1 MSTAPLSSF
10 EKNIPAVTELLAVD
24 AELQTFFVALT
35 PGYQREWARFIFG
48 TKAQATKERHI
59 EVMKMVFRAGY
70 KSKRAYDSRSDK

>member
-48 TKAQATKERHI
+48 TKAQATK
-59 EVMKMVFRAGY
+59 KL
-70 KSKRAYDSRSDK
+70 

>member
-10 EKNIPAVTELLAVD
+10 GKNIPAVTELLAVD

-59 EVMKMVFRAGY
+59 EVMKTVFRAGY
-70 KSKRAYDSRSDK
+70 KSKRAYDSRPDK